1 MRLLK
6 RFLCLTLQ
14 SRTFTSLP
22 VNLFPFFL
30 DGFSCDL
37 LFLDSTA
44 LSVGNPSPSLVPTG
58 PAEKQ
63 PFPCK
68 LIIGESCC
76 LLYSCLRQRGAWPQ
90 GPPVQSV
97 SFWRLIRVRGREIR
111 GSTWLC
117 HPRSSAVEPVATGP
131 CCCFPGPLARNTCY
145 LKIST
150 YATLL
155 TSYSLYM
162 LPSTQTLLSQP
173 LEWSKLRE
181 PEMFS
186 KYGCCLNSKRT

>member
-1 MRLLK
+1 MTPISGSLSGKQSTDPPELLQ
-6 RFLCLTLQ
+6 LHLLQ
-14 SRTFTSLP
+14 EPGLVLWGFSRGFSASHCKAASSLP
-22 VNLFPFFL
+22 SVNLFQFFL

-44 LSVGNPSPSLVPTG
+44 LSVGNPSPSPVPTG

-76 LLYSCLRQRGAWPQ
+76 LLYSFLRQRDAWPQ

-111 GSTWLC
+111 GFEDCVT
-117 HPRSSAVEPVATGP
+117 
-131 CCCFPGPLARNTCY
+131 LAAQ
-145 LKIST
+145 L
-150 YATLL
+150 
-155 TSYSLYM
+155 
-162 LPSTQTLLSQP
+162 
-173 LEWSKLRE
+173 
-181 PEMFS
+181 
-186 KYGCCLNSKRT
+186 